1 VAKAGLAQLT
11 GFVLGKASNRWPS
24 GPPEKAGAPA
34 IPLLQGQGGLGYGW
48 LNTLRVVVLGAVD
61 PPVDR
66 ESLQP

>member
-24 GPPEKAGAPA
+24 GPPEKAGAPV
-34 IPLLQGQGGLGYGW
+34 IPLLQGYGW
-48 LNTLRVVVLGAVD
+48 LNTLRVVVLGAVS

-66 ESLQP
+66 ESFQP